1 MGTLPQA
8 IEVLSTRL
16 NEPLPRT
23 KQISRHLL
31 DAGLLPKSAGK
42 RIERLGAVH
51 IATFILALSA
61 AMRPAEASQAA
72 LTWGRM
78 TPNGEPLRPA
88 VAGEPPQFML
98 IEIIAGMIAYVWSE
112 DGAGPMTDVVRR
124 STLEITTTPRAH
136 AIVDFNG
143 RREQYLPTGGEALSG
158 RQRVDRIPGATIV
171 QIAMA
176 LREGARIPPE
186 IPVDAAAIRTAQD
199 AQPTN
204 FDRDH
209 LPVGP

>member
-8 IEVLSTRL
+8 VEVLHLSL
-16 NEPLPRT
+16 DDPAPRT
-23 KQISRHLL
+23 KQISVHLR
-31 DAGLLPKSAGK
+31 DAKLVPKSAGK
-42 RIERLGAVH
+42 RLEHLGAVH

-61 AMRPAEASQAA
+61 AVRPADAPQAA
-72 LTWGRM
+72 ITWGRM
-78 TPNGEPLRPA
+78 TSNGEPLRPA

-112 DGAGPMTDVVRR
+112 GGAGPMTEVVRR
-124 STLEITTTPRAH
+124 ASLEITTTRPH

-143 RREQYLPTGGEALSG
+143 WREQYLPTGGEALSG

-176 LREGARIPPE
+176 LREGARMPPA
-186 IPVDAAAIRTAQD
+186 IAADLPLQEER
-199 AQPTN
+199 PTN
-204 FDRDH
+204 FDRA
-209 LPVGP
+209 PVHS